1 MEHSHSKEKIKLNWS
16 LFVKFICIMPQ
27 SLVGKRLFSVGL
39 VGEEAEGIGSA
50 FVHELT

>member
-1 MEHSHSKEKIKLNWS
+1 
-16 LFVKFICIMPQ
+16 MPQ